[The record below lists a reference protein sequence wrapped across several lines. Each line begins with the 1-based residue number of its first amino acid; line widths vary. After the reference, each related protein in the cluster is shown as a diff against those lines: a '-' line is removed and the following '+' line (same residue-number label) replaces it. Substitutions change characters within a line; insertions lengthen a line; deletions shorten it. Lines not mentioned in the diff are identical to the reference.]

1 MKIGP
6 LRILAFAVGVAMIY
20 AFFIWAIGR
29 AIDIEF
35 QEAENACE
43 LSE

>member
-1 MKIGP
+1 MIK
-6 LRILAFAVGVAMIY
+6 AFLVTISVVIISAYFV
-20 AFFIWAIGR
+20 WAIGR

>member
-1 MKIGP
+1 MRK
-6 LRILAFAVGVAMIY
+6 AFLVAISIAVISAYFV
-20 AFFIWAIGR
+20 WAIGR

-35 QEAENACE
+35 QEAENVCE